1 MDTIMETVIKNS
13 GSSTRRSGKIPVG
26 GAVLIV
32 LLGRIGDV
40 IFTLPSVIAIKNAR
54 PDIEIDWIIEDRCAD
69 LLLDHPVISHRIVFH
84 RSEYQSLV
92 KKKKYREAFCLLRD
106 LVRRVR
112 KKKYD
117 AVLDFQGLLKSGV
130 LTGIARSSLKLGS
143 PSTYG
148 RMREGAAL
156 FSRQVPLS
164 DPGLH
169 LIDRHALVVRE
180 LLGDVPFTREFF
192 LAFSEEDRIKVDD
205 VLSHKGWGNM
215 NSPTGLSPLILLHPF
230 ASWETRQWPMA
241 SFLETAIYFLKKG
254 YRIGI
259 IGGGEKSQWDLLAPF
274 REYLE
279 KTEKTEPDIT
289 TRMKFFLG
297 ELSLRGTGLL
307 MTRSE
312 LVIAD
317 DSGPMHLASAL
328 GVRTLGIF
336 GPTDPV
342 RLGPSYPPGSRS
354 VHLDLLCQ
362 PCMKRRCPIGTLCMT
377 NLSPENVIREAED
390 LLSVPLAKQDRY
402 D

>member
-1 MDTIMETVIKNS
+1 METVIENS
-13 GSSTRRSGKIPVG
+13 GNASRRSSNLPVG
-26 GAVLIV
+26 GSILVV

-40 IFTLPSVIAIKNAR
+40 IFTLPSVIAIKKAR
-54 PDIEIDWIIEDRCAD
+54 PDIEVDWIVEDRCAD
-69 LLLDHPVISHRIVFH
+69 LLLDHPVISNRIVFR

-92 KKKKYREAFCLLRD
+92 KKKKYRAAFCLLRD
-106 LVRRVR
+106 LVMTVR

-130 LTGIARSSLKLGS
+130 LTGLARSPLKLGS

-148 RMREGAAL
+148 RMKEGAGL
-156 FSRQVPLS
+156 FSKQVSLS

-192 LAFSEEDRIKVDD
+192 LAFSEEDRNKVED
-205 VLSHKGWGNM
+205 VLNQKGWGKRI
-215 NSPTGLSPLILLHPF
+215 SSTADLPLILLHPF

-241 SFLETAIYFLKKG
+241 NFLETAIYFLKKG
-254 YRIGI
+254 YRIGV
-259 IGGGEKSQWDLLAPF
+259 IGGGGESQWNLLAPF
-274 REYLE
+274 RNFLE
-279 KTEKTEPDIT
+279 KTEKSEPDINT
-289 TRMKFFLG
+289 KMKFFLG

-312 LVIAD
+312 LVIAE

-354 VHLDLLCQ
+354 IHLDLLCQ

-377 NLSPENVIREAED
+377 NLSPEVVIREAED
-390 LLSVPLAKQDRY
+390 LLSVPLAKQDRHG
-402 D
+402 